1 MVDRLAALLDNFSV
15 TAEMF
20 HAGTLCGSHWLA
32 AQENM
37 GQMHLIQRGPLTVY
51 HGTEQLHIA
60 NPCLLLYPRS
70 MPHRFE
76 SDLHSGADMVCA
88 NLVFAGGIN
97 NSIADALPPVVCLPL
112 DEMPDAAVVLQL
124 LFDEAFAQRC
134 GRTTVLN
141 RLFEVVLIQV
151 LRQLMER
158 SQVQGGM
165 LAGLAHPRLR
175 MALVAMHESPAT
187 PWNLEELGEQCG
199 MSRSVFANTFRDI
212 VGCTPGAYLLS
223 WRMAISQRLLRQG
236 QSLQQV
242 SDAVGYGSET
252 SFSRAFRTHTGV
264 PPRQWRETQK
274 LMSAS
279 AKNEFKSSN
288 FA

>member
-1 MVDRLAALLDNFSV
+1 MVDRLAALLDHFSV

-37 GQMHLIQRGPLTVY
+37 GQMHLIRRGPLTVY
-51 HGTEQLHIA
+51 HGSEQLQIDT
-60 NPCLLLYPRS
+60 PSLLLYPRP

-76 SDLHSGADMVCA
+76 SDVHSGADMVCA
-88 NLVFAGGIN
+88 NLVFTGGVN
-97 NSIADALPPVVCLPL
+97 NSIADALPNVVCLPL
-112 DEMPDAAVVLQL
+112 EDMPEAAMVLQL

-175 MALVAMHESPAT
+175 LALVAMHEAPAKA
-187 PWNLEELGEQCG
+187 WNLEDLGALCG
-199 MSRSVFANTFRDI
+199 MSRSVFANSFRDT
-212 VGCTPGAYLLS
+212 VGCTPGVYLQN
-223 WRMAISQRLLRQG
+223 WRIAIAQRLLRQG

-252 SFSRAFRTHTGV
+252 AFSRAFRAQVGM
-264 PPRQWRETQK
+264 PPRQWREAQK
-274 LMSAS
+274 Q
-279 AKNEFKSSN
+279 
-288 FA
+288 

>member
-1 MVDRLAALLDNFSV
+1 MVDRLAALLNHFTV

-32 AQENM
+32 ATENM
-37 GQMHLIQRGPLTVY
+37 GQMHLIRRGPLTVY
-51 HGTEQLHIA
+51 HGSEQLHIDT
-60 NPCLLLYPRS
+60 PSLLLYPRP

-76 SDLHSGADMVCA
+76 SDAHSGADMVCA
-88 NLVFAGGIN
+88 NLVFAGGVN
-97 NSIADALPPVVCLPL
+97 NSIADALPNVVCLSL
-112 DEMPDAAVVLQL
+112 KDMPDAAVVLQL

-175 MALVAMHESPAT
+175 LALVAMHEAPANA
-187 PWNLEELGEQCG
+187 WSLEELGALCV
-199 MSRSVFANTFRDI
+199 MSRSVFANSFRDT
-212 VGCTPGAYLLS
+212 VGCTPGVYLQN
-223 WRMAISQRLLRQG
+223 WRMAIAQRLLRQG
-236 QSLQQV
+236 QSLLQV
-242 SDAVGYGSET
+242 ADAVGYSSET
-252 SFSRAFRTHTGV
+252 AFSRAFRAQVGI
-264 PPRQWRETQK
+264 PPRQWREAQK
-274 LMSAS
+274 QAQVMI
-279 AKNEFKSSN
+279 
-288 FA
+288 